1 MSVYRLKKLL
11 FYLLPP
17 IIMDIIVKIYRGLFS
32 QSPKQLEEP
41 VTSCDVDFIQVKYS
55 TQGFVINIPSE
66 KIRYFGGIA
75 FSQAQHH
82 FIQFY
87 HEGIRALEIF
97 YQSHKPKNIFQK
109 HYINKEFKNSE
120 TLPWLFESIDLDK
133 SEYGL
138 SITLHGHQAFG
149 PASNAKVSLE
159 SKRLTKTLKS
169 IKKVGYDISHG
180 LPRGYF
186 LIDTNGSWVFHVVG
200 GKHRMAALIYL
211 GWKNIPCQLEPS
223 FPRTVYLE
231 RIDEWPGVRN
241 KDFSEEDAREI
252 FYSYFRNP
260 NCELIN
266 E

>member
-1 MSVYRLKKLL
+1 MRVVITGIGALAPNGNSAEQ
-11 FYLLPP
+11 FWSA
-17 IIMDIIVKIYRGLFS
+17 IESG
-32 QSPKQLEEP
+32 
-41 VTSCDVDFIQVKYS
+41 TS
-55 TQGFVINIPSE
+55 
-66 KIRYFGGIA
+66 GIA
-75 FSQAQHH
+75 PITYFDASNHRVSIAGELKDFNPEDTLDLKEIRKLDPFSTFALVCSNEA
-82 FIQFY
+82 IQS
-87 HEGIRALEIF
+87 ANLD
-97 YQSHKPKNIFQK
+97 
-109 HYINKEFKNSE
+109 
-120 TLPWLFESIDLDK
+120 LESIDLDK

-159 SKRLTKTLKS
+159 SRRLTKTLKS